1 MSLGKVTSKVQN
13 NLIGT
18 IAGAGVAYWAGKK
31 YLGVSGMLK
40 VTAVVLL
47 GAVAGAYAQSMIAA
61 RKSAPT
67 AGSTK

>member
-1 MSLGKVTSKVQN
+1 MGIKTVTSKVQN

-18 IAGAGVAYWAGKK
+18 IAGAGIAYWAGKK

-40 VTAVVLL
+40 VTAVVLV
-47 GAVAGAYAQSMIAA
+47 GALAGAYAQSMIAA
-61 RKSAPT
+61 KKSAPT